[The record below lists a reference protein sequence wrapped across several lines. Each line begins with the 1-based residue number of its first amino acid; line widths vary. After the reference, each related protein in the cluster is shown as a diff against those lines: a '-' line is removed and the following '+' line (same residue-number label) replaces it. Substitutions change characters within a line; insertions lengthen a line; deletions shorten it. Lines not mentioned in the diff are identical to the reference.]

1 MQLPEAFLI
10 RMQRELGEE
19 FSAFLASYDTP
30 AERGIRVNTLKLTA
44 DAFRRIAPFA
54 LAPVPWEENGF
65 YVAEEKVGAHPYHF
79 AGLYYAQEP
88 SAMSAVPLL
97 EVVPGDRVL
106 DLCSAPGGKGT
117 QIASA
122 LQGEGLLVLNEK
134 VPDRAKILSQNV
146 ERMGIRNAV
155 VLNESP
161 DAIAPHFSGY
171 FNKIL
176 VDAPCSGEGMFQ
188 KEAAALSEWSEQ
200 NVAMCARRQAAILR
214 SAAEMLAGGGT
225 LVYSTCTFAPA
236 EDELQVEAFL
246 AAHPEFSCVLQ
257 KKYYPHRERGEGHFV
272 AKLVKENGERGEL
285 RLQKAVCGKR
295 EEALYRTFEASFSR
309 RREENL
315 HLAGDSLYALP
326 EGCFSLKG
334 LRVLRAGVKLGILK
348 KDRFEPDHAL
358 VLAMRREELRP
369 VVDTDCTGILPYLR
383 GEPIVA
389 DGAKNGWCAVCVDG
403 FPVGLGKITDGTV
416 KNHYPKGLRL
426 RAKGE

>member
-1 MQLPEAFLI
+1 
-10 RMQRELGEE
+10 
-19 FSAFLASYDTP
+19 
-30 AERGIRVNTLKLTA
+30 
-44 DAFRRIAPFA
+44 
-54 LAPVPWEENGF
+54 
-65 YVAEEKVGAHPYHF
+65 
-79 AGLYYAQEP
+79 
-88 SAMSAVPLL
+88 MSAVPLL

-122 LQGEGLLVLNEK
+122 LKGEGLLVLNEK
-134 VPDRAKILSQNV
+134 VSDRARILSQNV

-161 DAIAPHFSGY
+161 DEIAPHFSGY

-188 KEAAALSEWSEQ
+188 KEVAALSEWSEQ
-200 NVAMCARRQAAILR
+200 NVAMCARRQAMILH
-214 SAAEMLAGGGT
+214 SAAEMLSEGGT

-246 AAHPEFSCVLQ
+246 AAHPEFSCVFQ

-272 AKLVKENGERGEL
+272 AKFKKENGERRDL

-295 EEALYRTFEASFSR
+295 EEELYRTFERSFSR

-315 HLAGDSLYALP
+315 HLAGDLLYALP
-326 EGCFSLKG
+326 DGCFSLKG
-334 LRVLRAGVKLGILK
+334 LHVLRAGVKLGILK

-358 VLAMRREELRP
+358 VLAMRREEFRL

-383 GEPIVA
+383 GEPVVA
-389 DGAKNGWCAVCVDG
+389 DGVKNGWCAVCVDG
-403 FPVGLGKITDGTV
+403 FPAGLGKITDGTV